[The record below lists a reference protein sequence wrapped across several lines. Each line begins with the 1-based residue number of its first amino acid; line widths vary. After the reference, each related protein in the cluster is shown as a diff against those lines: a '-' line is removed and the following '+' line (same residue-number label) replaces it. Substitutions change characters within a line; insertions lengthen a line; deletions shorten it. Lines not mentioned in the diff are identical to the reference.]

1 MSNLIKVLFFFLVR
15 SSPYGIVIFLLILE
29 GLAFWKLG
37 LLYMRELNYKAFFFF
52 EARHLS

>member
-1 MSNLIKVLFFFLVR
+1 MSNLIKVLFFFFVR